1 MQITGLNRGVIAT
14 CLLGILLSTYA
25 LYVEMAAEMKPG
37 YKALCDISEHASC
50 SKVLTSKY
58 GKGLGIIP
66 KDSPFKLPNCVYGI
80 MFYCIMIF
88 LTTFN
93 VTSVVKVQIGLS
105 ITSLATCV
113 YLAYLL
119 IFVLRDFCVVCVST
133 YLLNI
138 IIAILLNKKHNG
150 LLTKNR

>member
-1 MQITGLNRGVIAT
+1 MQITGLNRGLIAT
-14 CLLGILLSTYA
+14 CLLGILISTYA

-58 GKGLGIIP
+58 GKGLGIMP
-66 KDSPFKLPNCVYGI
+66 KDSPFKLPNCVYGV
-80 MFYCIMIF
+80 MFYSIMIF

-93 VTSVVKVQIGLS
+93 VTSVVKVQIALS

-138 IIAILLNKKHNG
+138 IVAILLNKKHNG

>member
-1 MQITGLNRGVIAT
+1 MKIKGLNRALIAT
-14 CLLGILLSTYA
+14 SLLGILVSTYA

-50 SKVLTSKY
+50 TRVLTSKY
-58 GKGLGIIP
+58 SKALGLVTE
-66 KDSPFKLPNCVYGI
+66 DSPLKVPNCVYGI
-80 MFYCIMIF
+80 LFYSTIIF
-88 LTTFN
+88 LATFD
-93 VTSVVKVQIGLS
+93 VKSVVMVQMVLS
-105 ITSLATCV
+105 LSSLALCI

-138 IIAILLNKKHNG
+138 MVAF
-150 LLTKNR
+150 LLTKKYNYLTVKNK

>member
-1 MQITGLNRGVIAT
+1 MQITGLNRAIIAI
-14 CLLGILLSTYA
+14 CLLGILISTYA

-58 GKGLGIIP
+58 GKGLGIMP
-66 KDSPFKLPNCVYGI
+66 KDSPFKLPNCVYGV
-80 MFYCIMIF
+80 MFYSIMIF

-93 VTSVVKVQIGLS
+93 VTSVVKVQIALS

>member
-1 MQITGLNRGVIAT
+1 MQIKGLNRALIAT
-14 CLLGILLSTYA
+14 CLLGILVSTYA

-50 SKVLTSKY
+50 SRVLTSKY
-58 GKGLGIIP
+58 GKGLGIVP
-66 KDSPFKLPNCVYGI
+66 KDSPFKLPNCVYGV
-80 MFYCIMIF
+80 MFYSIMIF
-88 LTTFN
+88 LTTFD
-93 VTSVVKVQIGLS
+93 VTSAVKVQIGLS
-105 ITSLATCV
+105 ITSLATCI

-138 IIAILLNKKHNG
+138 IIAILLNKKYNG
-150 LLTKNR
+150 LTTKNR